1 MNQLGNKKRIL
12 LHNYKDIESAELAL
26 STFEMYV
33 VEKLNAR
40 TQKEGYWISQYKDVN
55 FPIYHLIIGRENCPS
70 GRKYNS
76 QSYNNLKNLI
86 ACVENKTL
94 ERQFE
99 EELLNAMNYY
109 RNEIKYIYDKEFI
122 MNRENIEIVVE

>member
-1 MNQLGNKKRIL
+1 
-12 LHNYKDIESAELAL
+12 
-26 STFEMYV
+26 
-33 VEKLNAR
+33 
-40 TQKEGYWISQYKDVN
+40 
-55 FPIYHLIIGRENCPS
+55 
-70 GRKYNS
+70 
-76 QSYNNLKNLI
+76 
-86 ACVENKTL
+86 VENKTL